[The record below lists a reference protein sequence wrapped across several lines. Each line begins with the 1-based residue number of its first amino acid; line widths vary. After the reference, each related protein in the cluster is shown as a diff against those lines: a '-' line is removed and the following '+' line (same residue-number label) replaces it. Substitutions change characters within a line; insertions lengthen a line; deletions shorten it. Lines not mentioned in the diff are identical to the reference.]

1 MIIHGGRVSCQVTD
15 THHRRSP
22 LVQGGLEIP
31 IRGTVTMKIGEINV
45 RVINKYE
52 ELVNEHYKEPENGTF
67 DDVTASVLEQIM
79 SDEDDDD
86 DNDSDTEEDEP

>member
-31 IRGTVTMKIGEINV
+31 IRVTVTRKLGESNV
-45 RVINKYE
+45 CEINKYE

-67 DDVTASVLEQIM
+67 DDVTASVLEQMM

-86 DNDSDTEEDEP
+86 DNDSDTEEDDP

>member
-15 THHRRSP
+15 THHRWSP

-31 IRGTVTMKIGEINV
+31 IRVTVTMKLGESNV

-52 ELVNEHYKEPENGTF
+52 ELVIENSKEPENGTF
-67 DDVTASVLEQIM
+67 DDVTASVLEQMM

-86 DNDSDTEEDEP
+86 DNDSDTEEDDP